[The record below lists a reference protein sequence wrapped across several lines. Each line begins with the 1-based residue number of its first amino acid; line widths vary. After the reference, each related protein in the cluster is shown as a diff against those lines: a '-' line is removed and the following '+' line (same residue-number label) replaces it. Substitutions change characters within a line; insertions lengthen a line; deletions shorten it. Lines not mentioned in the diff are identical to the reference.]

1 MSNAVLYG
9 MSASATSCGNSYA
22 ATLPTVNS
30 IGRAVS
36 TRAGYVIGKI
46 VEEIGQFETKTSPT
60 SGDHGD
66 IFSFMMLA
74 SSPGVEKI
82 IRVMDFSAL
91 DFSLRDAFEEAQ
103 MAAGTKGMTVN
114 VEGWQLVATALAIL
128 GGSYLFAW
136 DSHKSLLTE
145 LNSLRT
151 DMRDDRKSFDDDL
164 KKLISELKTERESDR
179 QQANLNSEAV
189 TAELM
194 KIREAQGATTEAL
207 KSLRK

>member
-1 MSNAVLYG
+1 MLYG
-9 MSASATSCGNSYA
+9 MSASATSCGPSYA
-22 ATLPTVNS
+22 ATSPMASS
-30 IGRAVS
+30 IGKAVG
-36 TRAGYVIGKI
+36 TKAGYVIGKI
-46 VEEIGQFETKTSPT
+46 AEEIGRFETKTSPT
-60 SGDHGD
+60 SGSHDD

-74 SSPGVEKI
+74 SSPGIEKI
-82 IRVMDFSAL
+82 IRVMDFSAIE
-91 DFSLRDAFEEAQ
+91 FSLRDAFEEAQ
-103 MAAGTKGMTVN
+103 MAAGTKGMTIN
-114 VEGWQLVATALAIL
+114 VEGWQLILSALAIL
-128 GGSYLFAW
+128 GGSYFFAW

-164 KKLISELKTERESDR
+164 KKLISELKAERESDR
-179 QQANLNSEAV
+179 QQANLNNEAV